1 MAKAEKIK
9 ISDCDDNTLMEISKN
24 GLLSLS
30 IAEMRR
36 IQKYFSE
43 IGREPTDLE
52 LEMIAQT
59 WSEHCFHK
67 TFKSEIKYTEVMAD
81 SIPTTV
87 EIPSLF
93 SLIKAAT
100 DTLNKKWCISVFRD
114 NAGIIEFD
122 KSNCICFKVE
132 THNHPSALEPYGGAG
147 TGIGG
152 VIRDILGAGL
162 GAKPILNTDVFCF
175 GPLNI
180 SHQEIPEGVFHP
192 KRIFK
197 GVVSGVRDY
206 GNRMG
211 IPTANGAILF
221 DEGYLYNVL
230 VYCGTIGI
238 MPKWAVEKK
247 VKPGH
252 LIVVIGNRTGRDGIH
267 GATFSSAS
275 LEKDIPTSVVQI
287 GNPIIEKKV
296 LDALMLARDEKL
308 YSAITDCGAGGLS
321 SAVGE
326 LSQDCGAIV
335 HLEKVL
341 LKYPD
346 LKPWE
351 IWISESQERMVLAVP
366 PRNFSRLKEI
376 LDSED
381 VEYACIGNFTST
393 KKIEIYDE
401 EDLVGNLDLGWIF
414 QKGELP
420 VLEAYFEERKTV
432 PIMPENIDIEEVF
445 LHLISDNVIASKELV
460 VRQYDHEV
468 QAHTVIKPMLG
479 VEGIGPS
486 DAVVLTPLYDSY
498 RGIVVSCGINPW
510 YGMIDPYHMAGCCI
524 DEAMRNIVACG
535 GDPERVSLLDNFCWG
550 NCNDSL
556 ELGKLTRCVKGC
568 RDFALEYGAPFI
580 SGKDSLNN
588 FFTEQDK
595 TIVSIPG
602 TLLIS
607 AISVIKDVRKTMSS
621 DFKSVGNLIYILGET
636 KNELGGS
643 RLFHVLNIEGGCVP
657 KVKPEIN
664 LSVMKKLYNA
674 INQGLVRSCHDCSE
688 GGLIITISE
697 MMIGSGYG
705 AEIDIEEIP
714 SDIKDPVAVLF
725 SESQG
730 RFIVEVDGSC
740 VDRFEKLF
748 QNLPC
753 ACIGRIIPAFH
764 LKVFS
769 GDNQVLSVDGE
780 EIKQKWCGALEW

>member
-9 ISDCDDNTLMEISKN
+9 ILDCDDNTLMEISKN

-67 TFKSEIKYTEVMAD
+67 TFKSEIKYTEVLAD

-252 LIVVIGNRTGRDGIH
+252 LIVVNGNRTGR
-267 GATFSSAS
+267 
-275 LEKDIPTSVVQI
+275 
-287 GNPIIEKKV
+287 
-296 LDALMLARDEKL
+296 
-308 YSAITDCGAGGLS
+308 
-321 SAVGE
+321 
-326 LSQDCGAIV
+326 
-335 HLEKVL
+335 
-341 LKYPD
+341 
-346 LKPWE
+346 
-351 IWISESQERMVLAVP
+351 
-366 PRNFSRLKEI
+366 
-376 LDSED
+376 
-381 VEYACIGNFTST
+381 
-393 KKIEIYDE
+393 
-401 EDLVGNLDLGWIF
+401 
-414 QKGELP
+414 
-420 VLEAYFEERKTV
+420 
-432 PIMPENIDIEEVF
+432 
-445 LHLISDNVIASKELV
+445 
-460 VRQYDHEV
+460 
-468 QAHTVIKPMLG
+468 
-479 VEGIGPS
+479 
-486 DAVVLTPLYDSY
+486 
-498 RGIVVSCGINPW
+498 
-510 YGMIDPYHMAGCCI
+510 
-524 DEAMRNIVACG
+524 
-535 GDPERVSLLDNFCWG
+535 
-550 NCNDSL
+550 
-556 ELGKLTRCVKGC
+556 
-568 RDFALEYGAPFI
+568 
-580 SGKDSLNN
+580 
-588 FFTEQDK
+588 
-595 TIVSIPG
+595 
-602 TLLIS
+602 
-607 AISVIKDVRKTMSS
+607 
-621 DFKSVGNLIYILGET
+621 
-636 KNELGGS
+636 
-643 RLFHVLNIEGGCVP
+643 
-657 KVKPEIN
+657 
-664 LSVMKKLYNA
+664 
-674 INQGLVRSCHDCSE
+674 
-688 GGLIITISE
+688 
-697 MMIGSGYG
+697 
-705 AEIDIEEIP
+705 
-714 SDIKDPVAVLF
+714 
-725 SESQG
+725 
-730 RFIVEVDGSC
+730 
-740 VDRFEKLF
+740 
-748 QNLPC
+748 
-753 ACIGRIIPAFH
+753 
-764 LKVFS
+764 
-769 GDNQVLSVDGE
+769 
-780 EIKQKWCGALEW
+780 

>member
-1 MAKAEKIK
+1 MAKTEKIK
-9 ISDCDDNTLMEISKN
+9 ISSCDDNALTEISRN

-30 IAEMRR
+30 IVEMRR
-36 IQKYFSE
+36 VQKYFTK

-67 TFKSEIKYTEVMAD
+67 TFKSQIKYTEVLAD
-81 SIPTTV
+81 LAPTTV
-87 EIPSLF
+87 EISSLF
-93 SLIKAAT
+93 SLIKEAT
-100 DTLNKKWCISVFRD
+100 DILNKKWCISVFRD

-175 GPLNI
+175 GPLSI
-180 SHQEIPEGVFHP
+180 SHQEIPEGIFHP

-230 VYCGTIGI
+230 VYCGTVGI
-238 MPKWAVEKK
+238 MPKWAVEKE

-326 LSQDCGAIV
+326 LSQDCGAVV

-341 LKYPD
+341 LKYSD

-376 LDSED
+376 LVSED

-401 EDLVGNLDLGWIF
+401 EDLVGNLDLDWLF

-432 PIMPENIDIEEVF
+432 SIIPENIDIVEVF
-445 LHLISDNVIASKELV
+445 LHLISDSVIASKELV

-468 QAHTVIKPMLG
+468 QAHTIIKPMLG
-479 VEGIGPS
+479 VDGLGPS
-486 DAVVLTPLYDSY
+486 DAVVLAPLYGSY

-556 ELGKLTRCVKGC
+556 ELGKLARCVKGC
-568 RDFALEYGAPFI
+568 RDFALKYGVPFI

-621 DFKSVGNLIYILGET
+621 DFKSAGNLIYILGET

-643 RLFHVLNIEGGCVP
+643 RLFHILNIEGGRVP
-657 KVKPEIN
+657 EVSPEIN
-664 LSVMKKLYNA
+664 LSVMRKLYNA

-705 AEIDIEEIP
+705 VEIDIEKILT
-714 SDIKDPVAVLF
+714 DIKEPVVVLF

-730 RFIVEVDGSC
+730 RFIVEVDESC

-753 ACIGRIIPAFH
+753 ACIGRIIPAFY

-769 GDNQVLSVDGE
+769 GDNQLLNVDGE
-780 EIKQKWCGALEW
+780 EIKQNWRGALEW